1 MINTKKIYY
10 NLLNDERLLSV
21 IDDDNITDCYP
32 NEVEQFP
39 TVIFQD
45 GEQTDAEFSD
55 NLPTANICN
64 VDIHIFTK
72 SLDNYPTTSEIGIII
87 GDIFRENY
95 FICNGNRELTESDD
109 IKHRIMNFRK
119 EILS

>member
-45 GEQTDAEFSD
+45 GEQIDAEFSD
-55 NLPTANICN
+55 NLPTANTCN

-95 FICNGNRELTESDD
+95 FVCNGNRELTESDD